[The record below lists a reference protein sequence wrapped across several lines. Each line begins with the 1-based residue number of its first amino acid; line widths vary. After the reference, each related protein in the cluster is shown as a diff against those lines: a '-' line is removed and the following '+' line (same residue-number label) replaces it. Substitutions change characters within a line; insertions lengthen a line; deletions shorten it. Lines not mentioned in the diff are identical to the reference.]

1 MQNSNQS
8 IHQNSSCA
16 SAVIPTTY
24 ILARIFRPAAVA
36 EPSSETCGGGP
47 RHGGKLVNQIGK
59 EAQTE
64 PDG

>member
-24 ILARIFRPAAVA
+24 ILARFRPAAVA